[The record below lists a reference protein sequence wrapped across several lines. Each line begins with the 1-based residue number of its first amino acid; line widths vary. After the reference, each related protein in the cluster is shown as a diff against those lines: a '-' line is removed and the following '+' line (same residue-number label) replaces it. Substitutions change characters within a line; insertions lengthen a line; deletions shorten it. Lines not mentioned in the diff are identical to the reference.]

1 MMARISPA
9 YHRNVNLKKPR
20 THYRPSGS
28 EHQIIFR
35 SVLLGKKRNSI
46 NPLRLIG
53 LRQGGG
59 GYDHDLES

>member
-9 YHRNVNLKKPR
+9 YHRNVNLKNPR
-20 THYRPSGS
+20 THYRTSGS

-53 LRQGGG
+53 LR
-59 GYDHDLES
+59 

>member
-9 YHRNVNLKKPR
+9 YHRNVNLKPR

-35 SVLLGKKRNSI
+35 SALLGKKRNFDQPS
-46 NPLRLIG
+46 
-53 LRQGGG
+53 
-59 GYDHDLES
+59 

>member
-9 YHRNVNLKKPR
+9 YHRNVNLEPR

-35 SVLLGKKRNSI
+35 SALLGKKRNFDQPS
-46 NPLRLIG
+46 
-53 LRQGGG
+53 
-59 GYDHDLES
+59 